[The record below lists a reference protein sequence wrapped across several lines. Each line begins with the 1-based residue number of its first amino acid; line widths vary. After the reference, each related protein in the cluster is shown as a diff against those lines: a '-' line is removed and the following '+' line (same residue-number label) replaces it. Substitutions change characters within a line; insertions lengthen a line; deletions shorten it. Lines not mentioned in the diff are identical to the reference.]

1 MKKNKTILIAEDE
14 KQIIHFIVNAF
25 EKLNFNV
32 IKSYDGVDTVNKA
45 TKFVPDIILLDILM
59 PKKNGIDV
67 IKELRAEGSS
77 CLKIPI
83 IVLSAL
89 DKIYQKREAL
99 DAGANE
105 YLCKPMFTED
115 IVNEVFKW
123 VD

>member
-1 MKKNKTILIAEDE
+1 MNKKKTILIAEDE

-32 IKSYDGVDTVNKA
+32 IKSYDGLDTVHKA
-45 TKFVPDIILLDILM
+45 MEYVPDIILLDILM
-59 PKKNGIDV
+59 PKKNGVEV
-67 IKELRAEGSS
+67 IKELRAEGSACS
-77 CLKIPI
+77 KTPI
-83 IVLSAL
+83 VVLSAL

-115 IVNEVFKW
+115 IINEVLKW